1 MRLPPHSP
9 VAHDL
14 GPAVE
19 AALAVLSQEQLAGCL
34 RMILAGTPEPDRRE
48 LQSSILAFTVKSVP
62 DWRPPM
68 VKDDTLIAEIDA
80 FLKETRRRTG
90 DPSVLST
97 LMERVDQA
105 YLTREY
111 AQVRA
116 AHERLLPRVLEWSF
130 RFPVED
136 FAIPVHHLAARYLV
150 SIYMTTP
157 LAARAPAIWRV
168 LAGMPSTC
176 VNQPLRTLKHA
187 TLEPLPEWDGFV
199 QLWAAWLEQL
209 PGPRVMR
216 GELLP
221 GDEPRRI
228 EAIHH
233 ARGAVG
239 LERLAGSVGTAAV
252 YSAWA
257 ECLIADERWSEV
269 FAVLCR
275 AAEHVTARSERLQ
288 FCSLAARAATRA
300 GDRTGQREAL
310 TRAWRIWPSIDQMLA
325 VLAAADLDAE
335 GAALWVRQE
344 LAAGIDATPT
354 LAAVMHLLVGD
365 YPRALASFTQEPVMQ
380 GWVFRLLSDLAG
392 PALFTQLRGGRALGP
407 ASEALC
413 GLLVAVADL
422 PREEKAPGHAVP
434 LTGLPPHSSAPLG
447 PHLARAREQFPPPSD
462 QRAALRAGFRDVMLA
477 VLEDILEYGQTV
489 AYEHGALVLAAF
501 IELSAADAPEDDV
514 LARVASFRRPTAFRK
529 ELKRWLGVDPWASTT
544 KTTTARQGPSVSH

>member
-1 MRLPPHSP
+1 MRLSP
-9 VAHDL
+9 RQPFAQDL

-19 AALAVLSQEQLAGCL
+19 GALAALSREQLAACL

-48 LQSSILAFTVKSVP
+48 LQSSILAFTVRAVP
-62 DWRPPM
+62 LWRPPL

-105 YLTREY
+105 FLTREY
-111 AQVRA
+111 ALARA

-150 SIYMTTP
+150 AIYMTTP
-157 LAARAPAIWRV
+157 LAARAPAIWQA

-187 TLEPLPEWDGFV
+187 TLEPMPEWNGFV
-199 QLWAAWLEQL
+199 QLWAAWLEQP
-209 PGPRVMR
+209 PGQRAMR
-216 GELLP
+216 GEPLP
-221 GDEPRRI
+221 GDEPRHV

-239 LERLAGSVGTAAV
+239 LERLAGSIGTAAV

-257 ECLIADERWSEV
+257 ECLITDERWPEV

-275 AAEHVTARSERLQ
+275 AAEHVATRDDRLQ
-288 FCSLAARAATRA
+288 FWSLAARAAARV
-300 GDRTGQREAL
+300 GDRAGQREAL
-310 TRAWRIWPSIDQMLA
+310 TRSWRIQPSLDPMLA
-325 VLAAADLDAE
+325 VLATADLDAE
-335 GAALWVRQE
+335 KAAAWVRQE
-344 LAAGIDATPT
+344 LGAGIADTPT

-365 YPRALASFTQEPVMQ
+365 YPRALASFTQEPVIH
-380 GWVFRLLSDLAG
+380 GWVFRLLSDLVG
-392 PALFTQLRGGRALGP
+392 PAVFAQLRGGRTLGP

-413 GLLVAVADL
+413 DLLVAVAD
-422 PREEKAPGHAVP
+422 PAREEKAPGHAVP
-434 LTGLPPHSSAPLG
+434 LTGLPPGSSATLG
-447 PHLARAREQFPPPSD
+447 PLLARALEKYPPPSD

-477 VLEDILEYGQTV
+477 VLEDILEYGQAV

-501 IELSAADAPEDDV
+501 IELTAVDAPEEDV
-514 LARVASFRRPTAFRK
+514 LARVAKLRRPTAFRK
-529 ELKRWLGVDPWASTT
+529 ELKRWLGVDPWASATSAH
-544 KTTTARQGPSVSH
+544 ARQGSPVSH